1 MNKINKIQ
9 ALKKEFTA
17 KRKKYLDEKEIR
29 IQGEK
34 NNGHGG
40 LRSEAQ
46 IENDKRAQKQ
56 ALNLGYAWACKRSF
70 KDPMDA
76 ILDQIERNSKGGI

>member
-1 MNKINKIQ
+1 MNKDNKIK
-9 ALKKEFTA
+9 ALKQEFTA
-17 KRKKYLDEKEIR
+17 KRKKYLENKEAT
-29 IQGEK
+29 IQTEK

-46 IENDKRAQKQ
+46 IESDKRAQKR
-56 ALNLGYAWACKRSF
+56 ANNLGYAWACKRAL